1 MWCDA
6 RFLDRA
12 ALRTLGA
19 PHGRATLR
27 GALYAPGAF
36 PGLPVVGPALE
47 TLGRLA
53 PARGAFQVLTI
64 DKATTP

>member
-1 MWCDA
+1 M
-6 RFLDRA
+6 
-12 ALRTLGA
+12 GA

-36 PGLPVVGPALE
+36 PGLTVVGPALE
-47 TLGRLA
+47 TLRRVA
-53 PARGAFQVLTI
+53 PGWGAFQVLTI